1 MSLPDDDEVR
11 FEVSAALGVVKL
23 SLIDATDAQVSAI
36 FTPAHMR
43 AMLPVFS
50 RMADLAEAQMPTF

>member
-1 MSLPDDDEVR
+1 MNGPADDEVR

-23 SLIDATDAQVSAI
+23 SLIDATDAQISAI

-43 AMLPVFS
+43 AMLPVFA
-50 RMADLAEAQMPTF
+50 RIADLAEKQMPVF